1 MVSASGRDKGEEEW
15 VVGMV
20 VEYHGGGALAIVVW
34 KRITLYPI
42 SVVRREVIYLEMKTK
57 VWTTALWWSIMGD
70 MCNL

>member
-1 MVSASGRDKGEEEW
+1 MVIASGRDKGEEEW

-20 VEYHGGGALAIVVW
+20 VEYHGGGVSAIVVW
-34 KRITLYPI
+34 ERITLDPI
-42 SVVRREVIYLEMKTK
+42 SIVRREVICLEMKTR